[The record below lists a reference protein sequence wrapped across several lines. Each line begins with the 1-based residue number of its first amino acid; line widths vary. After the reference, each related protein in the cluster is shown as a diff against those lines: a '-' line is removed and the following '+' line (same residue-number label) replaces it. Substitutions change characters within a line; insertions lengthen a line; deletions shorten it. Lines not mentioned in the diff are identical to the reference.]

1 MLKNSSKASEL
12 DSVYIVAGIDFG
24 TTCSGFAFANKKDL
38 DKTTTPILNDYINW
52 RDQPFAFPKTSTSL
66 LYDHEGNVKK
76 WGWSADKYKSS
87 HAGDY
92 YVNKI
97 KLYLDE
103 ELLPTLPNP
112 RTFLPPGKI
121 VVDVI
126 ADYLKKLLEV
136 LMDELREKYGND
148 VCIENILFCL
158 TVPAMWSDRAK
169 HTMRVA
175 AEKAGMVQS
184 RSSQRLILVLEPE
197 AAAYYIMNYSPRKIG
212 LEPNDRLMVVDA
224 GGGTADLIVHR
235 LKRSG
240 NLEEVCRGSGESC
253 GSTFVDEEMYNW
265 LKKKLGPVWK
275 RMEAD
280 NVSLTDYFNEPW
292 QKIKLSF
299 RGDMDNESFDIP
311 AKLSKTY
318 MTNEDRARLNGGDE
332 IIITEADV
340 RSFFQKS
347 VDKIKKL
354 IRDLLDE
361 CNGKIEKCIL
371 VGGFGSSQYL
381 LNCIKKDFGSCF
393 NQILRTE
400 EPGSA
405 ILKGAVLCGLDPFFI
420 QARRCALSY
429 GIEAIAKVSSWKLG
443 FIPGKKRKPGLFIQ
457 IAEKG
462 ELIEASQYKEK
473 GIFRPAKPNQTV
485 LPIKIYSINERKA
498 EFKRV
503 HKDGF
508 SYHGKISVL
517 MPDVGRGID
526 RPVMVRM
533 YLGQP
538 DIKVVAINVNTGE
551 EYSTTFNPFASLEET
566 SNDNSSIS
574 QYDYT
579 STDSV
584 NKSLISRGSHPNLH
598 MASLRTEMTQ
608 ERSLYTRASQPN
620 LRHINQMSQA
630 DPGYNGN
637 SIIDSRKSRSNKV
650 GISRSGI
657 TSYPGSGTTMMNT
670 GTSDYQNQMPPTKR
684 YSQLSSKSQSRR
696 KEPEMIC
703 YKVAHKYEPQKADEM
718 RLHVGDIVTVD
729 QSWDDG
735 WAYGKN
741 LTSKDQGIFPLDYL
755 IKLPPNSNYHYHHHN
770 QNSSIQN
777 NPANSN
783 NSYVQPC

>member
-1 MLKNSSKASEL
+1 MLKKNSPPSKSSEL
-12 DSVYIVAGIDFG
+12 DRVYIVAGIDFG

-52 RDQPFAFPKTSTSL
+52 RDQPFAFPKTSTSI

-76 WGWSADKYKSS
+76 WGWSADKHKSS
-87 HAGDY
+87 HPGDY
-92 YVNKI
+92 YVKNI

-103 ELLPTLPNP
+103 ELLPSLPNP

-126 ADYLKKLLEV
+126 ADYLRKLLEV
-136 LMDELREKYGND
+136 LMDEIREKYGND
-148 VCIENILFCL
+148 VSIDNVLFCL

-169 HTMRVA
+169 HSMRVA

-184 RSSQRLILVLEPE
+184 RYSQRLILVLEPE

-253 GSTFVDEEMYNW
+253 GSTFVDEEMYTW
-265 LKKKLGPVWK
+265 LKNKLGPVWK

-280 NVSLTDYFNEPW
+280 NISLAEYFNEPW

-299 RGDMDNESFDIP
+299 RGDMDDTSFDIP
-311 AKLSKTY
+311 AKLSKAY

-340 RSFFQKS
+340 RAFFHKS
-347 VDKIKKL
+347 VVKIKKL
-354 IRDLLDE
+354 IRDLLEE
-361 CNGKIEKCIL
+361 CGGKIEKCIL

-443 FIPGKKRKPGLFIQ
+443 IIPGKKKKPGLFIQ

-473 GIFRPAKPNQTV
+473 GIFRPAKPNQTI

-508 SYHGKISVL
+508 SYHGKISVS

-551 EYSTTFNPFASLEET
+551 EYSTTFNPFASLEDMQ
-566 SNDNSSIS
+566 NGGGS

-579 STDSV
+579 SADTSM
-584 NKSLISRGSHPNLH
+584 NKSLISRASHPNLR
-598 MASLRTEMTQ
+598 APSLRTELTQ
-608 ERSLYTRASQPN
+608 EKSLYTRASQPN
-620 LRHINQMSQA
+620 LRHRSQMDAS
-630 DPGYNGN
+630 GYGN
-637 SIIDSRKSRSNKV
+637 TSMIVNPNRNSRSNKV
-650 GISRSGI
+650 GMSRSGV
-657 TSYPGSGTTMMNT
+657 TSYPGT
-670 GTSDYQNQMPPTKR
+670 GSMLASTSSKR
-684 YSQLSSKSQSRR
+684 YSQQSQKSHSRR
-696 KEPEMIC
+696 KEPEITC

-718 RLHVGDIVTVD
+718 CLRVGDIVTVD

-741 LTSKDQGIFPLDYL
+741 LSSKDQGIFPLDYL
-755 IKLPPNSNYHYHHHN
+755 IKLPPTSNYHYHN
-770 QNSSIQN
+770 NNASTSNTNINNST
-777 NPANSN
+777 ANINN
-783 NSYVQPC
+783 NSYMKQAC

>member
-1 MLKNSSKASEL
+1 M
-12 DSVYIVAGIDFG
+12 VYIFIQRF
-24 TTCSGFAFANKKDL
+24 FFFFKK
-38 DKTTTPILNDYINW
+38 KNTKYNR
-52 RDQPFAFPKTSTSL
+52 RDQPFAFPKTSTSI
-66 LYDHEGNVKK
+66 LYDNEGKVKK

-87 HAGDY
+87 HSGDY

-112 RTFLPPGKI
+112 RKFLPPGKI

-126 ADYLKKLLEV
+126 ADFLKKLLEV
-136 LMDELREKYGND
+136 LMDELHEKYGND
-148 VCIENILFCL
+148 VNIENILFCL

-169 HTMRVA
+169 HSMRVA

-184 RSSQRLILVLEPE
+184 RYSQRLILVLEPE

-253 GSTFVDEEMYNW
+253 GSTFVDDEMYAW

-275 RMEAD
+275 RMEED
-280 NVSLTDYFNEPW
+280 NVSLTEYFNEPW

-299 RGDMDNESFDIP
+299 RGEMDDESFDIP
-311 AKLSKTY
+311 AKLSNSY
-318 MTNEDRARLNGGDE
+318 MTDQDRARLNGGDE

-340 RSFFQKS
+340 RSFFHKS
-347 VDKIKKL
+347 VVKIKNL
-354 IRDLLDE
+354 IRDLLNE
-361 CNGKIEKCIL
+361 CGGKIEKCIL

-381 LNCIKKDFGSCF
+381 LNCIKEEFGSCF
-393 NQILRTE
+393 KQILRTE

-443 FIPGKKRKPGLFIQ
+443 IIPSKKKKPGLFIP

-508 SYHGKISVL
+508 SYHGKICVN

-551 EYSTTFNPFASLEET
+551 EYSTTFNPFASLEDLQ
-566 SNDNSSIS
+566 NNSSS
-574 QYDYT
+574 QYNY
-579 STDSV
+579 S
-584 NKSLISRGSHPNLH
+584 KFLISIHILFFFL
-598 MASLRTEMTQ
+598 SLFYF
-608 ERSLYTRASQPN
+608 LY
-620 LRHINQMSQA
+620 LFI
-630 DPGYNGN
+630 
-637 SIIDSRKSRSNKV
+637 
-650 GISRSGI
+650 
-657 TSYPGSGTTMMNT
+657 
-670 GTSDYQNQMPPTKR
+670 
-684 YSQLSSKSQSRR
+684 
-696 KEPEMIC
+696 
-703 YKVAHKYEPQKADEM
+703 
-718 RLHVGDIVTVD
+718 
-729 QSWDDG
+729 
-735 WAYGKN
+735 
-741 LTSKDQGIFPLDYL
+741 
-755 IKLPPNSNYHYHHHN
+755 
-770 QNSSIQN
+770 
-777 NPANSN
+777 
-783 NSYVQPC
+783 

>member
-1 MLKNSSKASEL
+1 MLKKSSQSKSSEL
-12 DSVYIVAGIDFG
+12 DSVFIVAGIDFG

-52 RDQPFAFPKTSTSL
+52 RDQPFPFPKTSTSI
-66 LYDHEGNVKK
+66 LYDQEGNVKK

-87 HAGDY
+87 HSGDY

-112 RTFLPPGKI
+112 RKFLPPGKI

-148 VCIENILFCL
+148 VSIENILFCL

-169 HTMRVA
+169 HSMRVA

-184 RSSQRLILVLEPE
+184 RYSQRLILVLEPE

-253 GSTFVDEEMYNW
+253 GSTFVDDEMYSW

-275 RMEAD
+275 RMEKD
-280 NVSLTDYFNEPW
+280 NVSLMEYFNEPW

-299 RGDMDNESFDIP
+299 RGDMDDDSFDIP
-311 AKLSKTY
+311 AKLSNTY
-318 MTNEDRARLNGGDE
+318 MTSEDRARLNGGDE
-332 IIITEADV
+332 IVITESDV
-340 RSFFQKS
+340 RSFFHNS
-347 VDKIKKL
+347 VVKIKKL

-361 CNGKIEKCIL
+361 CGGKIEKCIL

-393 NQILRTE
+393 DQILRTE

-443 FIPGKKRKPGLFIQ
+443 IIPSKKKKPGLFIP

-508 SYHGKISVL
+508 SYHGKICVN

-551 EYSTTFNPFASLEET
+551 EYSTTFNPFASLEDLQNNG
-566 SNDNSSIS
+566 SS
-574 QYDYT
+574 QYNY
-579 STDSV
+579 SSSDSMDRT
-584 NKSLISRGSHPNLH
+584 LISRSSHPNLH
-598 MASLRTEMTQ
+598 MASLRTELTQ
-608 ERSLYTRASQPN
+608 EKSLYTRASQPN
-620 LRHINQMSQA
+620 LRHISQMSQG
-630 DPGYNGN
+630 DSGYGN
-637 SIIDSRKSRSNKV
+637 SIASNRNSRSNKV
-650 GISRSGI
+650 GMTRSGV
-657 TSYPGSGTTMMNT
+657 TSYPGSGALVNNRS
-670 GTSDYQNQMPPTKR
+670 SDYQNQMLPSKR
-684 YSQLSSKSQSRR
+684 YSQQSNKSCSRH
-696 KEPEMIC
+696 KEPEITC

-741 LTSKDQGIFPLDYL
+741 LSSKDQGIFPLDYL
-755 IKLPPNSNYHYHHHN
+755 IKLPPTSNYHYHHHS
-770 QNSSIQN
+770 QNNSIQN
-777 NPANSN
+777 NMNSANPN
-783 NSYVQPC
+783 GSYIQSC